1 MPTAEYYQAIKLL
14 NSKCEKNWGIAI
26 DICTESERNF
36 IREAVGASNCE
47 ASDAVRVATFKK
59 SSSGALYRNG
69 NLFRI
74 HPEYSD
80 MLVSTAGR
88 IYLILKKL
96 EETSANAIY
105 RIKRLER
112 SKYRSETRTSIMY
125 LGTCL
130 MVNYLMYDTFVGR
143 DGKKG
148 KVINI
153 DGNIRNC
160 RLSNLKIET
169 PLDKFKRSELYKDL
183 EKIIEMRQQKI
194 TFEKMSKILGVNVP
208 ALKHFVQKA
217 KKLGVIEW

>member
-14 NSKCEKNWGIAI
+14 NSKYEDNWVIAMDMCSEEEK
-26 DICTESERNF
+26 SF

-59 SSSGALYRNG
+59 SSSGGLYRNG
-69 NLFRI
+69 NIFRI

-80 MLVSTAGR
+80 MLVSTTGQ

-96 EETSANAIY
+96 EENPANATY

-130 MVNYLMYDTFVGR
+130 MVNYLVYDTFVGR

-183 EKIIEMRQQKI
+183 DKIIEMRQQKI

-217 KKLGVIEW
+217 KKLGVVE

>member
-1 MPTAEYYQAIKLL
+1 MPTPEYYRAIKLL
-14 NSKCEKNWGIAI
+14 NSKYEDNWGVAI
-26 DICTESERNF
+26 DLCTESERNF

-59 SSSGALYRNG
+59 SSSGGLYRNG
-69 NLFRI
+69 NIFRI

-80 MLVSTAGR
+80 MLVSTTGQ

-130 MVNYLMYDTFVGR
+130 MVNYLVYDTFVGR

-183 EKIIEMRQQKI
+183 DKIIEM
-194 TFEKMSKILGVNVP
+194 
-208 ALKHFVQKA
+208 HFNPLTYVR
-217 KKLGVIEW
+217 

>member
-14 NSKCEKNWGIAI
+14 NDKYEDNWVIAMDMCSEK
-26 DICTESERNF
+26 EKSF

-59 SSSGALYRNG
+59 SSSGGLYRNG
-69 NLFRI
+69 NIFRI

-80 MLVSTAGR
+80 MLVSTTGQ

-96 EETSANAIY
+96 EENPANATY

-130 MVNYLMYDTFVGR
+130 MVNYLVYDTFVGR

-183 EKIIEMRQQKI
+183 DKIIEMRQQKI
-194 TFEKMSKILGVNVP
+194 TFEKMSKILGVNVS

-217 KKLGVIEW
+217 KKLGVIE

>member
-1 MPTAEYYQAIKLL
+1 MPTTEYIQAINLL
-14 NSKCEKNWGIAI
+14 NSKYEKNWVIAMEM
-26 DICTESERNF
+26 CSENEKSF

-59 SSSGALYRNG
+59 SSSGGLYRNG
-69 NLFRI
+69 NIFRI
-74 HPEYSD
+74 HPQYSD
-80 MLVSTAGR
+80 MLVSTTGQ

-130 MVNYLMYDTFVGR
+130 MVNYLVYDTFVGR

-194 TFEKMSKILGVNVP
+194 TFEKMSEILDVNVP

-217 KKLGVIEW
+217 KKLGVIE

>member
-1 MPTAEYYQAIKLL
+1 MPTAEYIKAVNLL

-26 DICTESERNF
+26 DLCTESERNF
-36 IREAVGASNCE
+36 IREAVGASNYE
-47 ASDAVRVATFKK
+47 ASDAVRVTTFKK
-59 SSSGALYRNG
+59 SSSGGLYRNG
-69 NLFRI
+69 NIFRI
-74 HPEYSD
+74 HPQYSD
-80 MLVSTAGR
+80 MLVSTTGQ

-96 EETSANAIY
+96 EENPANAIY

-112 SKYRSETRTSIMY
+112 SKYRSETRTSIVY

-130 MVNYLMYDTFVGR
+130 MVNYLVYDTFVGR
-143 DGKKG
+143 EDKKG

-169 PLDKFKRSELYKDL
+169 PLDKFKRSELYEHLD
-183 EKIIEMRQQKI
+183 KIIEMRKRKI
-194 TFEKMSKILGVNVP
+194 TFEKMSDILGVNVP

-217 KKLGVIEW
+217 KKLGVID